1 MPKTIYDCYRLN
13 GNRAGFWVR
22 RNIWDKDNLF
32 FVKRI
37 GQQITGP
44 LATSS
49 PHHCKPAVWGD
60 LYRHEKILARNSRLE
75 FPETF
80 SWLYLG
86 HEKGTENP

>member
-1 MPKTIYDCYRLN
+1 MPKTIYDCYKLN

-22 RNIWDKDNLF
+22 RNIWDKDSSF

-37 GQQITGP
+37 GQQISGC
-44 LATSS
+44 LVTSS
-49 PHHCKPAVWGD
+49 SHHSNPAVWGD
-60 LYRHEKILARNSRLE
+60 LYQRERILARNSRLE

-86 HEKGTENP
+86 PEKATESP